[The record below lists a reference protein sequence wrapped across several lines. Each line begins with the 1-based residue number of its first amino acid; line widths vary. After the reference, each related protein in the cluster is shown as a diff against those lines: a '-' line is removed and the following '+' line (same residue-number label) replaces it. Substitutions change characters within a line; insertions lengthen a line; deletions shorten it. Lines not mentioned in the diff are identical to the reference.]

1 MDTNI
6 TLIKTIPSPNELIK
20 KYVLNIEDE
29 LFIKESR
36 INIENILT
44 NKDDRLIV
52 IIGPCSIHDYDLA
65 IEYAN
70 HVKVF
75 QVQNPNLFIVMRVYF
90 EKPRSRHGWK
100 GYIYDPDLNETYDI
114 NKGLNLAR
122 KLLLEITKLRI
133 PIGCEFL
140 DTISPQYLSDL
151 VSWGAIGARTSESQI
166 HRQLASGLSMP
177 VGFKNLTD
185 GDYKKAIDGILSAK
199 YSHQFL
205 GIDYE
210 GKACHVSTKGNEYS
224 HLILRGGLKPNYY
237 QKDVEEI
244 SKELEKEK
252 INAGIIIDCSHGN
265 TAKGPISAKSP
276 ISANTQKEY
285 VKQVLVACS
294 ITRLI
299 GLRKYNIK
307 GVMIESNI
315 GSGNQK
321 LSSSLKRG
329 VSITDGCIDI
339 KSSNIVLKILNSN
352 KNIVNLDTIDEVR
365 NYLNNYETIIDNLYE
380 NKEVED
386 DMLLENNMVNNIL
399 INYDDEL
406 CDIVKDNIKLMCYIH
421 KRLSSSEVI
430 GYIKYMREPF
440 KFLNKANDFYKLIT
454 DREREYNILTK
465 VRQYNIFIKM
475 IELSKRVQTRYLEE
489 YVKTKTIGYLGNKG
503 SFSSEVITNFHGIHI
518 GYKSIKDMLSKLSSK
533 EIEYGLLPTYNSL
546 IGKLYDIPD
555 EFYCIGCID
564 HTIKLGL
571 FGNKCK
577 KGNKIYLQEMVYKE
591 AKEYIERKLG
601 NIEVEICD
609 STEEAFLKCIKNEN
623 SMTIASVNNR
633 CNFIELIEEDIV
645 DHNITTFSIIKKT

>member
-20 KYVLNIEDE
+20 KYVLNVEDE
-29 LFIKESR
+29 LFVKESR
-36 INIENILT
+36 INIQNILT

-52 IIGPCSIHDYDLA
+52 IIGPCSIHDYNLA
-65 IEYAN
+65 LEYAK

-75 QVQNPNLFIVMRVYF
+75 QEQNPNLFIVMRVYF

-100 GYIYDPDLNETYDI
+100 GFIYDPDLNETYDI

-177 VGFKNLTD
+177 VGFKNLTE

-210 GKACHVSTKGNEYS
+210 GKACHISTNGNQYS
-224 HLILRGGLKPNYY
+224 HLILRGGLLPNYY

-252 INAGIIIDCSHGN
+252 INTGIIIDCSHGN
-265 TAKGPISAKSP
+265 S
-276 ISANTQKEY
+276 QKEY

-299 GLRKYNIK
+299 GLKKYNIK

-315 GSGNQK
+315 NSGNQK
-321 LSSSLKRG
+321 LVSSSSALIGQAVVYPLKRG
-329 VSITDGCIDI
+329 VSITDGCINI
-339 KSSNIVLKILNSN
+339 ESSNIVLKVLNSN
-352 KNIVNLDTIDEVR
+352 KNIVDLYTIDEVR
-365 NYLNNYETIIDNLYE
+365 NYLNKYETIIDNLYE

-406 CDIVKDNIKLMCYIH
+406 YDIVKDNIKLMCYIH

-430 GYIKYMREPF
+430 GYIKYMKEPF

-475 IELSKRVQTRYLEE
+475 IELSKRIQTRYLEE

-503 SFSSEVITNFHGIHI
+503 SFSSEVINNFYGTHI
-518 GYKSIKDMLSKLSSK
+518 GCNSIKDIFVRLSSK

-555 EFYCIGCID
+555 KFYCIGCAD
-564 HTIKLGL
+564 HTIRLGL

-577 KGNKIYLQEMVYKE
+577 KGKKIYLQEMVYKE
-591 AKEYIERKLG
+591 AIEYIEKKLG

-609 STEEAFLKCIKNEN
+609 NTEEAFLKCVKNEN
-623 SMTIASVNNR
+623 TMTIASVNNK
-633 CNFIELIEEDIV
+633 CNLIDLIEMDII
-645 DHNITTFSIIKKT
+645 DHNITTFSLIKNQQ